1 MLFKYFI
8 EFDDDGEIKKFH
20 KSKKDCKEC
29 KEYLVKLI
37 PVNRKAEELKQKL
50 DKNNKVMEGVL
61 KGSKKLETEFNKMI
75 KNLKMP
81 GRMMR

>member
-20 KSKKDCKEC
+20 KSGKDCKDC

-37 PVNRKAEELKQKL
+37 PVDREAEELNQKL
-50 DKNNKVMEGVL
+50 DKNNKAMAEII
-61 KGSKKLETEFNKMI
+61 KGRKKLETELNRVVKDLRRI
-75 KNLKMP
+75 
-81 GRMMR
+81 R

>member
-20 KSKKDCKEC
+20 KSKRDCKDC

-37 PVNRKAEELKQKL
+37 PVDRKAEELKQKL
-50 DKNNKVMEGVL
+50 DKKMEGIF
-61 KGSKKLETEFNKMI
+61 KGSKKLETELSKVI
-75 KNLKMP
+75 KNLKTYKDL
-81 GRMMR
+81 RRIK